1 LSFITTVFLVD
12 EAGTTK
18 SVGVTLR
25 LVNGRSIATLDGM
38 LCAFC
43 TIIRIVFSRLFLIG
57 VVVFHLLND
66 LQI

>member
-12 EAGTTK
+12 EAGTAK

-25 LVNGRSIATLDGM
+25 LVNGGSIATLDGM

-43 TIIRIVFSRLFLIG
+43 AMIRIVLSRLFLIG